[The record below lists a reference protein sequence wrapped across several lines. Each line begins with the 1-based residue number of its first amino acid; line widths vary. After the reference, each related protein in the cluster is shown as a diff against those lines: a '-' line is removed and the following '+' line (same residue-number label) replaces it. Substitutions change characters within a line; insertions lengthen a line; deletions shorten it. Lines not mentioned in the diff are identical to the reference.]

1 MRDHGVFEPGDLS
14 GLDFQTWL
22 AQIDDAASDDVF
34 VDYLGPK
41 HATVLWEQ
49 SKTLIVTFEHHSDLS
64 AYSSGVPIGWQLAQ
78 EKGWS
83 HLCVVSEHQ
92 DWFRDPH
99 VIRHFDRLIDDGFLD
114 QFDDVIFYGCY
125 AGGYA
130 AAAYS
135 VSYPM
140 ATVIAINPQATLN
153 PSIASWDKRFKH
165 TRRQDF
171 TTRFGYAQKMCESA
185 KNVFVFYD
193 ADSPENA
200 MHAALFQGDNVTHLR
215 SLVKSVDPAEFFQAT
230 RFLPAIAAL
239 TSDNPLREFYKLQRA
254 RREMLRHLRSL
265 LGQAQ
270 ARPGPLLTKLVC
282 QHTLRLHPTAPKFV
296 AALQQVEQT
305 AAE

>member
-1 MRDHGVFEPGDLS
+1 M
-14 GLDFQTWL
+14 
-22 AQIDDAASDDVF
+22 A
-34 VDYLGPK
+34 
-41 HATVLWEQ
+41 
-49 SKTLIVTFEHHSDLS
+49 
-64 AYSSGVPIGWQLAQ
+64 IGAG
-78 EKGWS
+78 KGGGS

-99 VIRHFDRLIDDGFLD
+99 VIRHFDRLIDAEFLD

-130 AAAYS
+130 AAACS

-171 TTRFGYAQKMCESA
+171 TTRFGYGPKMCESA
-185 KNVFVFYD
+185 KDVFVFYD
-193 ADSPENA
+193 QDSFKNA
-200 MHAALFQGDNVTHLR
+200 MHAALFQRDNVTHLR
-215 SLVKSVDPAEFFQAT
+215 SIVKSVDPAEFFQAT

-239 TSDNPLREFYKLQRA
+239 TSDAPATEFYKLQRA
-254 RREMLRHLRSL
+254 RRDMLRHLRTL

-282 QHTLRLHPTAPKFV
+282 QHTLRLLPTAPKFV

>member
-1 MRDHGVFEPGDLS
+1 
-14 GLDFQTWL
+14 
-22 AQIDDAASDDVF
+22 
-34 VDYLGPK
+34 
-41 HATVLWEQ
+41 
-49 SKTLIVTFEHHSDLS
+49 LIVTFEHHSDLS

-125 AGGYA
+125 AGGHA

-140 ATVIAINPQATLN
+140 ATVIAINPQARLN
-153 PSIASWDKRFKH
+153 PGAESWDKRFKH

-171 TTRFGYAQKMCESA
+171 TTRFGYAPKMSESA
-185 KNVFVFYD
+185 KDVFVFYD
-193 ADSPENA
+193 QDSPENA
-200 MHAALFQGDNVTHLR
+200 MQAALFQGENVTHLHN
-215 SLVKSVDPAEFFQAT
+215 SVKSVDAAKFFQAT

-239 TSDNPLREFYKLQRA
+239 TSDDRATEFYKLQRG
-254 RREMLRHLRSL
+254 RRNMLRHLRAI
-265 LGQAQ
+265 LGHAQ
-270 ARPGPLLTKLVC
+270 ARSGPLLTKLVANIRC
-282 QHTLRLHPTAPKFV
+282 ACIQPPTNLFQHCRKCNKRRQNNSVKLG
-296 AALQQVEQT
+296 
-305 AAE
+305 

>member
-1 MRDHGVFEPGDLS
+1 M
-14 GLDFQTWL
+14 
-22 AQIDDAASDDVF
+22 
-34 VDYLGPK
+34 
-41 HATVLWEQ
+41 
-49 SKTLIVTFEHHSDLS
+49 
-64 AYSSGVPIGWQLAQ
+64 
-78 EKGWS
+78 
-83 HLCVVSEHQ
+83 
-92 DWFRDPH
+92 
-99 VIRHFDRLIDDGFLD
+99 IDDGFLD

-153 PSIASWDKRFKH
+153 PRIASWDKRFKH

-171 TTRFGYAQKMCESA
+171 TTRFGYAPKMCESA
-185 KNVFVFYD
+185 KDVFVFYD
-193 ADSPENA
+193 QDSPENA
-200 MHAALFQGDNVTHLR
+200 MHSALFQGDNVTHLR
-215 SLVKSVDPAEFFQAT
+215 SILKSIDPAKFFQAT

-239 TSDNPLREFYKLQRA
+239 TSDSPVTEFYKLQRG
-254 RREMLRHLRSL
+254 RREMLRHLRTL
-265 LGQAQ
+265 LGQTQ
-270 ARPGPLLTKLVC
+270 AGPDPLLTKLVC

>member
-1 MRDHGVFEPGDLS
+1 MMRQVMMCLLIILVPN
-14 GLDFQTWL
+14 
-22 AQIDDAASDDVF
+22 
-34 VDYLGPK
+34 
-41 HATVLWEQ
+41 ATVLWEQ

-64 AYSSGVPIGWQLAQ
+64 AYSSGIPIGWQLAQ

-83 HLCVVSEHQ
+83 HLCVVS
-92 DWFRDPH
+92 D
-99 VIRHFDRLIDDGFLD
+99 IRIGSAIPMSSAFDRLIDDGFLD

-125 AGGYA
+125 ASGYA

-171 TTRFGYAQKMCESA
+171 TTRFGYAPKMCG

-193 ADSPENA
+193 LDSPENA

-215 SLVKSVDPAEFFQAT
+215 SIVKSVDQQIFSGDAVFA
-230 RFLPAIAAL
+230 RDCGL
-239 TSDNPLREFYKLQRA
+239 TSDNPSREFYKLQLRGA
-254 RREMLRHLRSL
+254 RCC
-265 LGQAQ
+265 AI
-270 ARPGPLLTKLVC
+270 C
-282 QHTLRLHPTAPKFV
+282 APF
-296 AALQQVEQT
+296 
-305 AAE
+305 

>member
-1 MRDHGVFEPGDLS
+1 MAP
-14 GLDFQTWL
+14 
-22 AQIDDAASDDVF
+22 
-34 VDYLGPK
+34 
-41 HATVLWEQ
+41 
-49 SKTLIVTFEHHSDLS
+49 
-64 AYSSGVPIGWQLAQ
+64 

-83 HLCVVSEHQ
+83 HLWVVSEHQ

-130 AAAYS
+130 AAACS

-171 TTRFGYAQKMCESA
+171 TTRFGYAPKMCESA
-185 KNVFVFYD
+185 NDVFVFYD
-193 ADSPENA
+193 QDSPENA

-215 SLVKSVDPAEFFQAT
+215 SIVKSVDPAEFFQAT

-239 TSDNPLREFYKLQRA
+239 TSDSPATEFYKLQLA
-254 RREMLRHLRSL
+254 RREMLRHLHAL

-270 ARPGPLLTKLVC
+270 ARHWSIADKTGV
-282 QHTLRLHPTAPKFV
+282 PTYSAP
-296 AALQQVEQT
+296 ASNRPQICCST
-305 AAE
+305 AADGTNGGRIIPSNWTRNLRVFCVTAGA

>member
-1 MRDHGVFEPGDLS
+1 M
-14 GLDFQTWL
+14 
-22 AQIDDAASDDVF
+22 
-34 VDYLGPK
+34 
-41 HATVLWEQ
+41 
-49 SKTLIVTFEHHSDLS
+49 
-64 AYSSGVPIGWQLAQ
+64 
-78 EKGWS
+78 
-83 HLCVVSEHQ
+83 
-92 DWFRDPH
+92 
-99 VIRHFDRLIDDGFLD
+99 IDDGFLD
-114 QFDDVIFYGCY
+114 QFDDVIFCGCY

-140 ATVIAINPQATLN
+140 ATVITINPQATLN

-171 TTRFGYAQKMCESA
+171 TKRFGYAPKMCESA

-200 MHAALFQGDNVTHLR
+200 MHAA
-215 SLVKSVDPAEFFQAT
+215 
-230 RFLPAIAAL
+230 
-239 TSDNPLREFYKLQRA
+239 
-254 RREMLRHLRSL
+254 L

>member
-1 MRDHGVFEPGDLS
+1 
-14 GLDFQTWL
+14 
-22 AQIDDAASDDVF
+22 
-34 VDYLGPK
+34 
-41 HATVLWEQ
+41 
-49 SKTLIVTFEHHSDLS
+49 
-64 AYSSGVPIGWQLAQ
+64 LAQ

-99 VIRHFDRLIDDGFLD
+99 VIRHFDRLIDDGFWD

-140 ATVIAINPQATLN
+140 ATVIAINSQATLN
-153 PSIASWDKRFKH
+153 PSVASWDKRFKH

-171 TTRFGYAQKMCESA
+171 TTRFGYAPKMCESA
-185 KNVFVFYD
+185 KDVFVFYD
-193 ADSPENA
+193 QDSPENA

-215 SLVKSVDPAEFFQAT
+215 SMVKSVDPAEFFQAT

-239 TSDNPLREFYKLQRA
+239 TSDTPATEFYKLQRA
-254 RREMLRHLRSL
+254 RRDMLRHLRNL

-282 QHTLRLHPTAPKFV
+282 QHTLRPHPTAPKFV